1 LINLS
6 DLTISIVSYEFD
18 FERGAPKRSTME
30 VHQTTGH
37 LPMNAQERRDSTPID
52 PVKLDRLAEV
62 AIKVGLQ
69 LKPGQDLLVTAP
81 TVALPLVRKIAEH
94 AYRAGAGLVTP
105 VLSDEAVTL
114 SRYRFGQDDGFD
126 RAADWLYDGMSKA
139 FAGNTARLAIVGD
152 NPMLLS
158 GEDPVKVARA
168 SKANSIAYKPA
179 LERIVNFDINWN
191 IIAYPAPSWAKLV
204 FPEDEEDVAVA
215 KLADA
220 IFSASRV
227 DHDDAIAAW
236 QRHNATLRSRTEWLN
251 GQRFDALHYSG
262 PGTDLT
268 IGLAHG
274 HEWQGGAS
282 TAKNGIT
289 CNANI
294 PTEEVFT
301 TPHARRVSGHVV
313 STKPLSYQGSL
324 IEDIAVRFEEG
335 RIVEAKASRGEE
347 VLNKVLDTDEGARRL
362 GEVALVPHSSPIS
375 KSGLLFFNTLF
386 DENAACHIAL
396 GQCYSKCFL
405 DGAKLTP
412 EQIAA
417 QGGNKSLIHIDW
429 MIGSDNIDID
439 GLYADGRRVPVFRKG
454 EWA

>member
-1 LINLS
+1 MTVHERN
-6 DLTISIVSYEFD
+6 ISAS
-18 FERGAPKRSTME
+18 
-30 VHQTTGH
+30 
-37 LPMNAQERRDSTPID
+37 ID

-62 AIKVGLQ
+62 AIKVGLK
-69 LKPGQDLLVTAP
+69 LEPGQDLLLTAP
-81 TVALPLVRKIAEH
+81 TAALPLVRKIAEH

-105 VLSDEAVTL
+105 MLSDEAVTL
-114 SRYRFGQDDGFD
+114 SRYRFGQDLSFD
-126 RAADWLYDGMSKA
+126 RAAGWLYEGMAKA

-158 GEDPVKVARA
+158 GEDPAKVARA
-168 SKANSIAYKPA
+168 SKANSIAYRPA
-179 LERIVNFDINWN
+179 LEKITGFDVNWN
-191 IIAYPAPSWAKLV
+191 IIAYPSASWAKQV
-204 FPEDEEDVAVA
+204 FPGDEEDVAVA

-220 IFSASRV
+220 IFKASRV
-227 DHDDAIAAW
+227 DHADAIAAW
-236 QRHNATLRSRTEWLN
+236 GKHNAVLRERTEWLN
-251 GQRFDALHYSG
+251 GQRFSALHYSG

-268 IGLAHG
+268 IGLADG

-282 TAKNGIT
+282 TARNGIT

-301 TPHARRVSGHVV
+301 TPHARRVDGHVV

-324 IEDIAVRFEEG
+324 IDGIAVKFEQG
-335 RIVEAKASRGEE
+335 RIVEARARRGEE

-396 GQCYSKCFL
+396 GQCYSKCFV
-405 DGAKLTP
+405 DGATLTP
-412 EQIAA
+412 EQIAV
-417 QGGNKSLIHIDW
+417 QGGNKSFIHIDW
-429 MIGSDNIDID
+429 MIGSDQTDID
-439 GLYADGRRVPVFRKG
+439 GIDAGGRLVPVFRNG

>member
-1 LINLS
+1 
-6 DLTISIVSYEFD
+6 V
-18 FERGAPKRSTME
+18 
-30 VHQTTGH
+30 
-37 LPMNAQERRDSTPID
+37 TPI
-52 PVKLDRLAEV
+52 
-62 AIKVGLQ
+62 
-69 LKPGQDLLVTAP
+69 
-81 TVALPLVRKIAEH
+81 
-94 AYRAGAGLVTP
+94 
-105 VLSDEAVTL
+105 LSDEAVTL
-114 SRYRFGQDDGFD
+114 ARYRFAPYDGFD
-126 RAADWLYDGMSKA
+126 RAAGWLFDGMSKA

-152 NPMLLS
+152 NPRLLA

-168 SKANSIAYKPA
+168 SKANSIAFQPA
-179 LERIVNFDINWN
+179 LEKIVNFDVNWN
-191 IIAYPAPSWAKLV
+191 IIAYPSLSWAKQV

-220 IFSASRV
+220 IFAASRV
-227 DHDDAIAAW
+227 DNDHPVAAW
-236 QRHNATLRSRTEWLN
+236 EKHNATLRNRTEWLN
-251 GQRFDALHYSG
+251 GQRFSALHYSG

-268 IGLAHG
+268 IGLAEG
-274 HEWQGGAS
+274 HEWVGGAS

-289 CNANI
+289 CNPNI

-324 IEDIAVRFEEG
+324 IDGIAVRFEEG
-335 RIVEAKASRGEE
+335 CIVAAKAARGEE

-386 DENAACHIAL
+386 AENAACHIAL
-396 GQCYSKCFL
+396 GQCYSKCFV
-405 DGAKLTP
+405 DGEKLTP

-429 MIGSDNIDID
+429 MIGSDKTNID
-439 GLYADGRRVPVFRKG
+439 GVHADGRRVPVFRKG

>member
-1 LINLS
+1 
-6 DLTISIVSYEFD
+6 
-18 FERGAPKRSTME
+18 
-30 VHQTTGH
+30 
-37 LPMNAQERRDSTPID
+37 MNAAERNPAAPID

-62 AIKVGLQ
+62 AIQVGLR
-69 LKPGQDLLVTAP
+69 LERGQNLLVTAP
-81 TVALPLVRKIAEH
+81 TVALPLVRKVAEY
-94 AYRAGAGLVTP
+94 AYKAGAGLVTP
-105 VLSDEAVTL
+105 ILSDEAITL
-114 SRYRFGQDDGFD
+114 LRYRYGPDEGFD
-126 RAADWLYDGMSKA
+126 RAANWLYDGMAKA
-139 FAGNTARLAIVGD
+139 FDANTARLAIVAD

-158 GEDPVKVARA
+158 GEDPAKVARA
-168 SKANSIAYKPA
+168 NKANSIAYKPA

-191 IIAYPAPSWAKLV
+191 IIAYPSPSWAKLV
-204 FPEDEEDVAVA
+204 FPQDEEDVAVA

-227 DHDDAIAAW
+227 DRDDAVAAW
-236 QRHNATLRSRTEWLN
+236 QAHNEILRNRREWLN
-251 GQRFDALHYSG
+251 GQRFGALHFSG

-268 IGLAHG
+268 VGLADG
-274 HEWQGGAS
+274 HEWQGGGS

-301 TPHARRVSGHVV
+301 TPHARRVDGHVV

-324 IEDIAVRFEEG
+324 IENIAVRFEEG
-335 RIVEAKASRGEE
+335 RIVEAKATRGEQ

-396 GQCYSKCFL
+396 GQCYSKCFV
-405 DGAKLTP
+405 DGTKLAP

-417 QGGNKSLIHIDW
+417 QGGNASLIHIDW
-429 MIGSDNIDID
+429 MIGSDKIDID